1 MYYLAWRNIR
11 KEVNEMLTFL
21 YETVAMIAEAGD
33 LELTS
38 EQMKTIVENLMQ
50 NEELWDIVDGYVID
64 EIKNILK
71 GE

>member
-1 MYYLAWRNIR
+1 MYYLVWRNIR

>member
-1 MYYLAWRNIR
+1 MCYLVWRNIR

>member
-1 MYYLAWRNIR
+1 
-11 KEVNEMLTFL
+11 MLTFL

>member
-1 MYYLAWRNIR
+1 
-11 KEVNEMLTFL
+11 MLTFL

-71 GE
+71 RE

>member
-1 MYYLAWRNIR
+1 
-11 KEVNEMLTFL
+11 MLTFL

-50 NEELWDIVDGYVID
+50 NEELWNIVDGYVID

>member
-1 MYYLAWRNIR
+1 MYYLVWRNIR

-38 EQMKTIVENLMQ
+38 EQMKTIVENLMR

>member
-1 MYYLAWRNIR
+1 MYYLVWRNIR

-50 NEELWDIVDGYVID
+50 NEELWNIVDGYVID